1 MFDLMEGG
9 MNTVSV
15 YMIVNYI
22 HLRLAYS
29 PIHTVVEL
37 SLGIT
42 AKLTVNLGCCPFLL
56 VRMLACE

>member
-1 MFDLMEGG
+1 